1 MMTARQ
7 GLRGVLV
14 LVAATAFATS
24 TALADAPD
32 PWITT
37 KVKVSLLTA
46 EGVNPLDVSVDT
58 IDGRVTLQGQVPTA
72 AEQAKAEQVAR
83 GVNGVRD
90 VRNLIQVVPDST
102 KEHVEAADDDVRTR
116 VQTALDEDP
125 ALEGIEV
132 TSVNDGVVVLGGEAE
147 TLSAHM
153 DALEEARAV
162 PGVRRVASEI
172 SSPDELADAE
182 LWRDDSTPDVGAGPS
197 TRTRIQDAWITT
209 AAKVKLVAADAP
221 AFDINVDTRD
231 GVVTLFGSVASEEAK
246 RTAESTVKS
255 VDGVKSVRNELQIV
269 APAQQATTE
278 RQDEEIADALAKRFE
293 ERERLADADI
303 GVEVENGMV
312 RLSGSVDSQA
322 DRISALTIARTTEGV
337 RAVTG
342 ELRVESGD

>member
-1 MMTARQ
+1 MTIRQ
-7 GLRGVLV
+7 GLRGVV
-14 LVAATAFATS
+14 GIVAAMTFATS

-46 EGVNPLDVSVDT
+46 EGVNPMDVNVDT
-58 IDGRVTLQGQVPTA
+58 LDGRVTLQGQVPTA

-83 GVNGVRD
+83 GVDGVRD
-90 VRNLIQVVPDST
+90 VRNLIQVVPASA
-102 KEHVEAADDDVRTR
+102 KEHVAASDDDVRTR

-125 ALEGIEV
+125 ALQGVEV
-132 TSVNDGVVVLGGEAE
+132 SSVDDGVVVLGGEAE
-147 TLSAHM
+147 TLSAHK
-153 DALEEARAV
+153 DALEAARAV
-162 PGVRRVASEI
+162 SGVRRVASEI

-182 LWRDDSTPDVGAGPS
+182 LWRDDSSPDVAAQPS
-197 TRTRIQDAWITT
+197 MRTRVEDAWITT
-209 AAKVKLVAADAP
+209 AAKVKLVATDAP

-231 GVVTLFGSVASEEAK
+231 GIVTLFGTVASEEAK
-246 RTAESTVKS
+246 RNAESSVKS
-255 VDGVKSVRNELQIV
+255 IEGVESVRNELQIV

-278 RQDEEIADALAKRFE
+278 RQDEEINAALAKRID
-293 ERERLADADI
+293 ERESLADADI

-322 DRISALTIARTTEGV
+322 DRISALTLARTTEGV